1 MRVVVCCVR
10 VRCRLC
16 LRLRASLALLALLP
30 ALALAI
36 PRDAQQRAAFRKEV
50 PCPSNGLRSG
60 RCPGYQ
66 IDHVTALMNGGED
79 HPRNMQWLPK
89 AEHRA
94 KTRADFAACRA
105 LADACLY
112 RAKHRRARPE

>member
-1 MRVVVCCVR
+1 MPALSHLFAVKTF
-10 VRCRLC
+10 
-16 LRLRASLALLALLP
+16 ATLLAL
-30 ALALAI
+30 ALSATTWAI

-50 PCPSNGLRSG
+50 PCPSTGMRSG

-89 AEHRA
+89 ADHRA
-94 KTRADFAACRA
+94 KTRADFAECRA

-112 RAKHRRARPE
+112 RAHKRRAAHVPHATP